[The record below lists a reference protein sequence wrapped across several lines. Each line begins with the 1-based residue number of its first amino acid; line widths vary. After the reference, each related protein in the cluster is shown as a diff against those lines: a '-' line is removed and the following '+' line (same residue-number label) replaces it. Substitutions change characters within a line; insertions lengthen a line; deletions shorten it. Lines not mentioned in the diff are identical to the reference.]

1 MSTNEKTLQEL
12 VKELTGRGLLGGA
25 TSQASLTSEADS
37 TLPRE
42 IAAMLRSRRESYLRT
57 HAFKPGD
64 LVQWKAG
71 LKNKNSPAYGTP
83 AIVMEVFAAPRIDP
97 NTDGG
102 SAYFNEPLDI
112 VAGVIVKGVLTLY
125 HFDSKRFEPFDEANA
140 EAGK

>member
-1 MSTNEKTLQEL
+1 
-12 VKELTGRGLLGGA
+12 
-25 TSQASLTSEADS
+25 
-37 TLPRE
+37 
-42 IAAMLRSRRESYLRT
+42 
-57 HAFKPGD
+57 
-64 LVQWKAG
+64 
-71 LKNKNSPAYGTP
+71 
-83 AIVMEVFAAPRIDP
+83 MEVFAAPRIDP